1 MVYYKSSLFI
11 KAGIW
16 SLHNRNSSLNYLN
29 FTNGKLKSF
38 KTWRN
43 KKWELKKRMSGS
55 QLLQKAKTKISS
67 RWMILKKWKKWEHL
81 KLATLLSRPFRNFTN
96 NDNKQLLLKTCQNLA
111 CKIQP
116 VPVKVTLLCL
126 VSHPKAATQFQ
137 DAASSKIN
145 QQALSIEAVRELI
158 LTRPRVKERCS
169 KSWQIEKAQS
179 FRPQRSEVLVQLT
192 FQN

>member
-1 MVYYKSSLFI
+1 MRAKKKNVGFAIIAKSKNKNKFTMDDLKEMEEMRALEISDPLI
-11 KAGIW
+11 KT
-16 SLHNRNSSLNYLN
+16 
-29 FTNGKLKSF
+29 FQ
-38 KTWRN
+38 
-43 KKWELKKRMSGS
+43 E
-55 QLLQKAKTKISS
+55 
-67 RWMILKKWKKWEHL
+67 
-81 KLATLLSRPFRNFTN
+81 
-96 NDNKQLLLKTCQNLA
+96 NLA